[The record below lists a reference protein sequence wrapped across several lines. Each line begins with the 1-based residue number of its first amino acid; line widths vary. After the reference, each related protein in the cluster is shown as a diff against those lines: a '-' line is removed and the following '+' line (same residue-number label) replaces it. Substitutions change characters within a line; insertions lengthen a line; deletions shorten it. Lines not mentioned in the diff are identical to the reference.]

1 MSETLARSLIRLIV
15 TVGILAAVYFFM
27 IRPILDTTNDTID
40 KAFDSFDGVES
51 SLDNAFEDAGDQQP
65 AEPDRRLEDGR
76 RARPRLC
83 QARSAGYDE
92 DAAVR
97 RALHRLAAD

>member
-40 KAFDSFDGVES
+40 KAFDSFGGVES
-51 SLDNAFEDAGDQQP
+51 SLDNAFEDAGINPPNLSGAGKTDAERVLACVERVQP
-65 AEPDRRLEDGR
+65 DTTKMQRCAERFTK
-76 RARPRLC
+76 
-83 QARSAGYDE
+83 
-92 DAAVR
+92 
-97 RALHRLAAD
+97 